1 MTVRSTLTRWRDG
14 LAVRFP
20 RTTVRVRE
28 WTLRT
33 WATQAPRDRA
43 WRGAAVGLFVAT
55 LVVVADAILQRAM
68 LPLPTLDRL
77 ADIGWDLGAAALA
90 GIGLVVLVA
99 VVSRMPW
106 RYRLTLGVCG
116 AVLAG
121 RFPFSADAGVLI
133 WGIVAF
139 SAAGAGLAT
148 ISRENIGEITR
159 LQRGLA
165 TVGIVVG
172 LGSVGFLLY
181 WLGSSGD
188 DALEYRNA
196 AVEAAGDDGPAEP
209 DHVMLADPS
218 RAGAYEV
225 RTLTYGTGED
235 RRRLEFGRDA
245 DLITATV
252 DGRPFL
258 NEWTGDRGSERKDF
272 WGFDRDEL
280 PLQGRVWYPDGDGP
294 FPLVLIVHGNHS
306 MYEYSDPGY
315 GYLGELLASR
325 GYILVSVDEN
335 FINGSIRQEND
346 ARAWLLLEH
355 LAVWRRWSRGETA
368 TEQHPFVGKVDM
380 GRIGLIG
387 HSRGGEA
394 VAVAAA
400 FNTLPYYPD
409 DATVGFDYGF
419 DIGAV
424 IAIAPIMGQYSAQWA
439 RQRSARRQLLRHP
452 RRERRRRSFVRR
464 RRPVRAR
471 VVFRRRLPVQVVAL
485 RDGGQSW
492 PVQPGLGRS
501 RFWAAL
507 WPPVEHAAAHARGRP
522 APDRG
527 GLYQRVPRGHPAG
540 RAGLPAAVRGRP
552 CRRRVVARDRVSA
565 GVRRRAV
572 NPHRDLRRGRRRHD
586 HDHRRWAHGGRASDG
601 VAGAAGLDEI
611 GRQEDHRRLS
621 GLEGRRGRR
630 GR

>member
-14 LAVRFP
+14 LALRFP
-20 RTTVRVRE
+20 RTTVRVVRVRE
-28 WTLRT
+28 WTRGT
-33 WATQAPRDRA
+33 WVTHAPRDRA

-68 LPLPTLDRL
+68 LPVPTLDRL
-77 ADIGWDLGAAALA
+77 AAVGWDIGAAALG

-99 VVSRMPW
+99 VVSRIPW

-116 AVLAG
+116 AVLAVA
-121 RFPFSADAGVLI
+121 FPFPGVLI

-159 LQRGLA
+159 LQRGVA

-196 AVEAAGDDGPAEP
+196 AVEAAEDDGPAEP
-209 DHVMLADPS
+209 GRVPLMDPS

-235 RRRLEFGRDA
+235 RRRFEFGRDA

-258 NEWTGDRGSERKDF
+258 NEWTGARGTARKDF

-335 FINGSIRQEND
+335 FINGRIRQEND

-355 LAVWRRWSRGETA
+355 LAVWRRWSRGEEA
-368 TEQHPFVGKVDM
+368 DEQNPLAGKVDM
-380 GRIGLIG
+380 SRIGLIG

-424 IAIAPIMGQYSAQWA
+424 IAIAPIMGQ
-439 RQRSARRQLLRHP
+439 
-452 RRERRRRSFVRR
+452 
-464 RRPVRAR
+464 
-471 VVFRRRLPVQVVAL
+471 
-485 RDGGQSW
+485 
-492 PVQPGLGRS
+492 
-501 RFWAAL
+501 
-507 WPPVEHAAAHARGRP
+507 
-522 APDRG
+522 
-527 GLYQRVPRGHPAG
+527 
-540 RAGLPAAVRGRP
+540 
-552 CRRRVVARDRVSA
+552 
-565 GVRRRAV
+565 
-572 NPHRDLRRGRRRHD
+572 
-586 HDHRRWAHGGRASDG
+586 
-601 VAGAAGLDEI
+601 
-611 GRQEDHRRLS
+611 
-621 GLEGRRGRR
+621 
-630 GR
+630 